1 MSDLRTK
8 ILDAIVKKSTL
19 KQQIFD
25 NTFSTFN
32 DLKEV
37 LFEMASEID
46 DELDGKLDRRV
57 RIEYRDRGKF
67 EAQLQVAS
75 DILLFQMH
83 TDIFEFDSNHII
95 WQNSY
100 VQQDQTNSYIGV
112 INILTSNISTI
123 SFKDFFKY

>member
-46 DELDGKLDRRV
+46 DELDGKLDRRSS
-57 RIEYRDRGKF
+57 RLNPMRDVPGSPPR
-67 EAQLQVAS
+67 
-75 DILLFQMH
+75 
-83 TDIFEFDSNHII
+83 
-95 WQNSY
+95 NS
-100 VQQDQTNSYIGV
+100 S
-112 INILTSNISTI
+112 
-123 SFKDFFKY
+123 